1 MLGEDLEELSAR
13 RRLLLQLERGLG
25 SLGLLCLA
33 NLVELGL
40 ALSQE
45 LILVGELPDGC
56 LALLSVLKLDT
67 HVGQDI
73 VPDLVT
79 EIHHSLRAI
88 FRFRLYLVSEL

>member
-33 NLVELGL
+33 NLVELCL

-45 LILVGELPDGC
+45 LVLVGELPDGC

-88 FRFRLYLVSEL
+88 LRFRLYLVSEL